1 MKKDI
6 EFPKVI
12 GVKVAIAQ
20 KINEIQQNEWYVY
33 LLNTN
38 DFDLE
43 NVLITSQ
50 GYGEI
55 DGEARKTSTLRH
67 LIEHVPANDHVLI
80 EPIDPS
86 VFQLCN
92 EYWVSYYVEDKIFDK
107 RFIFLPES
115 VVEDNLIEIKQLSL
129 KGILHE

>member
-6 EFPKVI
+6 EFPKVV

-20 KINEIQQNEWYVY
+20 KINEVQQTEWYVY
-33 LLNTN
+33 IINTN

-67 LIEHVPANDHVLI
+67 LIEHIPANEHALI

-92 EYWVSYYVEDKIFDK
+92 EYWVSYYVEGKIFDK

>member
-6 EFPKVI
+6 EFPKVV

>member
-6 EFPKVI
+6 EFPKVV

-20 KINEIQQNEWYVY
+20 KINEIQQTEWYVY
-33 LLNTN
+33 ILNTN

-67 LIEHVPANDHVLI
+67 LIEHIPANDHALI

-92 EYWVSYYVEDKIFDK
+92 EYWVSYYVEGKIFDK